1 MDVQLEK
8 GPELGSEQV
17 ALRTAQRGSK
27 QVERAE
33 LGLVLVLTSYLPRA
47 GSTDLLAAMRG
58 SGLGLGSHASG
69 VPAPYWVRPGFPVLH
84 PYCLAL
90 FCDFARQ
97 GSAQVFLI
105 TDVSGLPSEAIV
117 YIPPLIISPACSY
130 RCPHLCQSGQATGQ
144 MQGGEQYRH
153 RPAPFLSHF
162 QVHSC

>member
-69 VPAPYWVRPGFPVLH
+69 VPAPILGEAWLSCPSPLLSGIVL
-84 PYCLAL
+84 
-90 FCDFARQ
+90 
-97 GSAQVFLI
+97 
-105 TDVSGLPSEAIV
+105 
-117 YIPPLIISPACSY
+117 
-130 RCPHLCQSGQATGQ
+130 
-144 MQGGEQYRH
+144 
-153 RPAPFLSHF
+153 
-162 QVHSC
+162 